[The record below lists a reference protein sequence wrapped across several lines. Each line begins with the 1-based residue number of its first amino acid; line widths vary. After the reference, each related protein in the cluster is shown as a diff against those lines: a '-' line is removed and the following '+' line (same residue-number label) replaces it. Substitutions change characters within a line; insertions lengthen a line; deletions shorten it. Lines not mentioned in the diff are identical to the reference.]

1 VPFALRKGAMNGAA
15 TPIKGLWR
23 MSRLFEPTVDGPA
36 TGMMAFV
43 LDRHKRESGWGGAG
57 WASGRRPSL
66 HIAFNFSRGRKER
79 SIARPAPGP
88 Q

>member
-1 VPFALRKGAMNGAA
+1 MPFALRKGAMNGAA

-43 LDRHKRESGWGGAG
+43 LDRHKRESGWGERG
-57 WASGRRPSL
+57 GRR
-66 HIAFNFSRGRKER
+66 AVGRRFISR
-79 SIARPAPGP
+79 SILVGAAKSVA
-88 Q
+88 